1 MAGTFTL
8 YIDTPERKFYEGSV
22 ESLVIT
28 SSYGELGI
36 LPGHLS
42 TVVAMATAPAK
53 MLVDGNWIEAA
64 ISGGF
69 ARIRNDEV
77 VILADSAE
85 WPEEIEENRA
95 LEAKKRAEERLQAHI
110 SEVEYMRTRV
120 ALERA
125 LTRLTVKRDTRG
137 R

>member
-8 YIDTPERKFYEGSV
+8 HIDTPEKKFYEGAV

-28 SSYGELGI
+28 TSAGELGI

-42 TVVAMATAPAK
+42 MVVAMASAPAK
-53 MLVDGNWIEAA
+53 MLVDGNWLEAA

-69 ARIRNDEV
+69 ARIKNDEV
-77 VILADSAE
+77 VIIADSAE

-95 LEAKKRAEERLQAHI
+95 LEAKKRAEERLQSKL
-110 SEVEYMRTRV
+110 SEVEYMRSRV

-125 LTRLTVKRDTRG
+125 LTRLTVKHDKRG